1 MLENKLEMLSK
12 TNMVDFAIDVYKTL
26 YPDQDIPQS
35 MSNKFPYVSVHLLPA
50 NAMILSCTG
59 FYWFIL

>member
-35 MSNKFPYVSVHLLPA
+35 MSYKFPYVMYICYAAYVT
-50 NAMILSCTG
+50 IL
-59 FYWFIL
+59 

>member
-35 MSNKFPYVSVHLLPA
+35 MSYKFPFV
-50 NAMILSCTG
+50 M
-59 FYWFIL
+59 